1 MTGKLRAKRLN
12 NVIRRRSI
20 LVLLI
25 VLLGALAGCKKG
37 RDRGTESDDSFSR
50 AQARADT
57 VILELSSTFGAIADW
72 DTDLPEVWERVFT
85 IDLQQVFIDHGQPI
99 VFRAELADVRRVE
112 GGFVAV
118 FEPTWTSIVSPT
130 VYFRLTVPA
139 EQVQTLMEGSRTHFV
154 NQLAVV
160 AIITDVNKPTFSL
173 SGYDQGDVESVYLE
187 TKTADAFIAEGIL
200 VAFRS
205 LDAE

>member
-1 MTGKLRAKRLN
+1 MTGKLLAKRLN
-12 NVIRRRSI
+12 PVIRRGSI
-20 LVLLI
+20 LVLSI
-25 VLLGALAGCKKG
+25 VLLGALAGCHK
-37 RDRGTESDDSFSR
+37 DRRPESDDSFAR

-57 VILELSSTFGAIADW
+57 AILELSSTFGAIADW

-85 IDLQQVFIDHGQPI
+85 IDLQQLFIDHGQPI
-99 VFRAELADVRRVE
+99 VFRAELADVKRVE

-118 FEPTWTSIVSPT
+118 FVPTWTSPVSPT

-160 AIITDVNKPTFSL
+160 ATITDVNKPTFSL
-173 SGYDQGDVESVYLE
+173 SGYGQGDVESVYLE
-187 TKTADAFIAEGIL
+187 TENADAFFAEGML

-205 LDAE
+205 LDSE